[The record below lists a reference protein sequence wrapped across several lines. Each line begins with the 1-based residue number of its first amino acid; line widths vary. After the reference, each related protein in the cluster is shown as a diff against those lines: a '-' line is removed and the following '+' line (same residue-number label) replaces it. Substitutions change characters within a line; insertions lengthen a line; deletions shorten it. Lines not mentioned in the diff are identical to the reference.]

1 MKNLILLLLLIPLQ
15 SFWQDD
21 DITIFLVADST
32 VANKPFKDGNP
43 EKGWGQVFP
52 LYLKEGIKVDN
63 HAVNGRSTK
72 SFMDEG
78 RWDKV
83 LSLMKPG
90 DYVII
95 EFGHN
100 DEKIKDPS
108 RYSDPDTAYRAN
120 LKKYIADAR
129 AKGGK
134 PILAT
139 PIVRRKFD
147 ENGVFVESHGRY
159 PEVVREVA
167 KEEKVPLL
175 DLQKET
181 KALLMAY
188 GEESSAK
195 LYLHIKPGEYPSLP
209 DGRDDDTH
217 LSPYGAFRVADL
229 VVAEIKKNL
238 PELEKFIKE

>member
-1 MKNLILLLLLIPLQ
+1 M
-15 SFWQDD
+15 
-21 DITIFLVADST
+21 ADST

-52 LYLKEGIKVDN
+52 LYLKEGVKVDN

-209 DGRDDDTH
+209 DGRDDDAH

-229 VVAEIKKNL
+229 VVAEIKKNV